1 MFALLRAF
9 ELCYFRDDW
18 HIKSMSVLEESSM
31 SALNVDQEYRDLL
44 NEIEYHCSICQAVLE
59 DVQVLNS
66 KIESVYRSV
75 TEKTRNNRNQVEL
88 VKHWV
93 AAFFVASEIKQ
104 AVCMKKELNQICGI
118 DSTTIDEVH
127 EAIRERLEF
136 LLGFSLNS
144 CE

>member
-1 MFALLRAF
+1 MN
-9 ELCYFRDDW
+9 E
-18 HIKSMSVLEESSM
+18 LEENPK
-31 SALNVDQEYRDLL
+31 ATLDVDQEYRDLL
-44 NEIEYHCSICQAVLE
+44 NEVEYHCSICQAVLE

-75 TEKTRNNRNQVEL
+75 TEKTRNNRNRVEL
-88 VKHWV
+88 VKHWL

-104 AVCMKKELNQICGI
+104 AICMKKELNQICGI

-127 EAIRERLEF
+127 EAIKERLEF

-144 CE
+144 CN